1 MTGEEIE
8 MDELSMKE
16 KILKKRQEHLRSR
29 REFSTEK
36 NVDFHKSNLIG
47 MVFCIIYYILFIVIG
62 VLQLKIFSGYD
73 VHALK

>member
-29 REFSTEK
+29 REFFTEK
-36 NVDFHKSNLIG
+36 NVDFYKSNLIEWY
-47 MVFCIIYYILFIVIG
+47 FASFITSC
-62 VLQLKIFSGYD
+62 L
-73 VHALK
+73 